1 MYPKLFS
8 PIKIGAMELK
18 NRLVIGPMEVIY
30 NEKDGTVTER
40 YLKYV
45 EERAKGGW
53 GLIITEAHAVQDNGR
68 AFDCC
73 GGVWTDSQI
82 AGEAK
87 VAEAAHKYGA
97 KIAIQ
102 LIHGGRQTIAQG
114 VEMVG
119 PSAIIDPTRDVTPRA
134 LTIDEIHEIIEAFGD
149 AALRTKK
156 AGFDCVEIHGAH
168 GYLIQEFTSPY
179 SNKRT
184 DEYGGNLRNRA
195 RFGLEIIRNIRK
207 KCGPDFPIIYRMSTT
222 ELLENGE
229 GLTIADSRVLAKWYE
244 EAGVN
249 MIHCTVGNYTTIHY
263 MLPPAAVPHGF
274 QADYAAEIRKVVN
287 IPVITVGRY
296 NDPDLAEAVLDAGK
310 ADLVCMARQSLA
322 DPHFPEKA
330 KTGRVDE
337 IIQCLGCQ
345 QGCITQLYKDEPI
358 RCMVNPRTGKEYIYT
373 NEPAEVKKNVV
384 VVGGGVGGLE
394 AAIAAATRGH
404 KVTVYEKSAQ
414 LGGQWNL
421 AAVPPYKYE
430 LASFLA
436 WQKGELKRRGVTVKL
451 NTEFTQ
457 DMLTDE
463 VDAVILATGAVP
475 IIPKKIPGV
484 DQKHVVSANDILSGN
499 AEYGKKVAVI
509 GGGEVG
515 AETAAFIAAARRKV
529 GIFEMMDG
537 IARESESSV
546 NHFLFQYLN
555 ERNVDIYTGA
565 TVKEI
570 KETSVVYECNGK
582 LEEYT
587 DVDTVVLA
595 LGSVSYNPLEAQ
607 LAGKV
612 KKLAVIGDAAKV
624 NQGIEAIDKGYMV
637 GYDI

>member
-1 MYPKLFS
+1 MT
-8 PIKIGAMELK
+8 LK
-18 NRLVIGPMEVIY
+18 NRLVVGPMEVIY
-30 NEKDGTVTER
+30 NEKDGTVTDR

-45 EERAKGGW
+45 EEKAKGGW
-53 GLIITEAHAVQDNGR
+53 GLIITEAHAVQDNAR

-73 GGVWTDSQI
+73 GGVWMDSQI
-82 AGEAK
+82 EGEAK

-114 VEMVG
+114 VEMVA
-119 PSAIIDPTRDVTPRA
+119 PSAIKDPTRDITPRE
-134 LTIDEIHEIIEAFGD
+134 LTIEEIHEIIEAFGD

-195 RFGLEIIRNIRK
+195 RFGLDIIRNIRE

-229 GLTIADSRVLAKWYE
+229 GLTIADSRVLARWYE
-244 EAGVN
+244 EAGVDI
-249 MIHCTVGNYTTIHY
+249 IHCTVGNYTTIHY

-274 QADYAAEIRKVVN
+274 QADYTAEIKKMVN

-296 NDPDLAEAVLDAGK
+296 NDPDLAEAVLQAGK

-330 KTGRVDE
+330 RTGRENE

-373 NEPAEVKKNVV
+373 NEPAEIKKNVIV
-384 VVGGGVGGLE
+384 IGGGVGGLE
-394 AAIAAATRGH
+394 AAIAAAGRGH
-404 KVTVYEKSAQ
+404 KVTVYEKSDR

-430 LASFLA
+430 LASFLT
-436 WQKGELKRRGVTVKL
+436 WQKGELERKGVEVKL
-451 NTEFTQ
+451 NTEFTE
-457 DMLTDE
+457 DLLTDDI
-463 VDAVILATGAVP
+463 DAVILATGATP
-475 IIPKKIPGV
+475 IIPRGIPGV
-484 DQKHVVSANDILSGN
+484 DQDHVVLANDIL
-499 AEYGKKVAVI
+499 AGKKGYGEKIAVI

-515 AETAAFIAAARRKV
+515 VETAELLASERKQV
-529 GIFEMMDG
+529 GIFEMVDALAKEG
-537 IARESESSV
+537 ESSV
-546 NHFLFQYLN
+546 NHFVFQYLN
-555 ERNVDIYTGA
+555 ERNVDIFTSA

-570 KETSVVYECNGK
+570 KKDSIIFEKDGREQ
-582 LEEYT
+582 EYT

-595 LGSVSYNPLEAQ
+595 LGSRSYNPLEEK
-607 LAGKV
+607 LKGKV
-612 KKLAVIGDAAKV
+612 KKIEVIGDALKV
-624 NQGIEAIDKGYMV
+624 NQGIEAIEKGYMT